1 MRLLFLIILFGK
13 IIILSQ
19 AQDTEKQYNDAI
31 DQWQNGK
38 YVEALTTF
46 KIILKSAEADDY
58 FTRIA
63 LQTGELFQVRE
74 LAQDGKNIRF
84 SPDNLFAVYD
94 RALDEK
100 RFSIIYDLKQGK
112 EISSIEGY
120 DLLIYGNKKYYL
132 QTEMNENMIQAIRQR
147 DDAFR
152 NVTSRAQFFQARAA
166 YNRAVLI
173 NTKLFVEGSKSPA
186 KLELGNRLVAQF
198 VISPLDE
205 SLYFIGAKPEDSF
218 SNIYQYSLKKGKLS
232 QLTESNSY
240 ESNIRIDPSGSYLYF
255 DYLSRS
261 PIPAADSAKPEITG
275 TVGIYNLKKNKIETI
290 EGNLQAISKS
300 GLQILILNQGDD
312 QNKLSVVD
320 MANKMKVTEIIA
332 TDKRI
337 RDGSFSPNGQI
348 IAFSMMEQDDYE
360 IFTAGVDG
368 GINRVSY
375 EIQHDRFPK
384 FLDENLVIAAKG
396 EGRHRRS
403 FMYELYTGQ
412 VTKLFHNNTVR
423 TIAPEYQWEV
433 DDSGTKILIISE
445 RDGNTISPER
455 GVYLLDLE
463 KQITKQQLINRIDRN
478 LESEINLREKGE
490 RLYSKIKED
499 VTRVVSKASVH
510 RVYNYE
516 SDLYKFASK
525 HISQKG
531 NDKASQYILA
541 TFKSFGYDAE
551 FQWFTPKGRNVY
563 DGKTANIIA
572 TLKGTVNPE
581 LVYVVSSHYDS
592 VERGPGADDNTSGTS
607 ALLEAARIMANNPMP
622 CTIMFLAFSGEEAG
636 LLGSREFVRQAQQ
649 NGINIIGAL
658 NNDMVGWANDS
669 RLDNT
674 IRYSNEGIRDIQHSA
689 ASMFTNMVTYDAL
702 YYKSTDAHAY
712 YEVYGDIV
720 GGIGS
725 YPVLG
730 NPFYHQWND
739 NLETINHQL
748 VTEVAKTTTA
758 TLMLLS
764 SSPSRI
770 KGLNAIKYGANS
782 YNLKWTPSP
791 ENNVNRYRVSYQD
804 QSGDWKE
811 ITINEAIAT
820 IENVMSNSTIKV
832 KAYNSDGMEGW
843 DWAKIE
849 VE

>member
-1 MRLLFLIILFGK
+1 M
-13 IIILSQ
+13 
-19 AQDTEKQYNDAI
+19 
-31 DQWQNGK
+31 
-38 YVEALTTF
+38 
-46 KIILKSAEADDY
+46 
-58 FTRIA
+58 
-63 LQTGELFQVRE
+63 
-74 LAQDGKNIRF
+74 
-84 SPDNLFAVYD
+84 
-94 RALDEK
+94 
-100 RFSIIYDLKQGK
+100 
-112 EISSIEGY
+112 
-120 DLLIYGNKKYYL
+120 
-132 QTEMNENMIQAIRQR
+132 
-147 DDAFR
+147 
-152 NVTSRAQFFQARAA
+152 
-166 YNRAVLI
+166 
-173 NTKLFVEGSKSPA
+173 
-186 KLELGNRLVAQF
+186 
-198 VISPLDE
+198 
-205 SLYFIGAKPEDSF
+205 
-218 SNIYQYSLKKGKLS
+218 
-232 QLTESNSY
+232 
-240 ESNIRIDPSGSYLYF
+240 
-255 DYLSRS
+255 
-261 PIPAADSAKPEITG
+261 
-275 TVGIYNLKKNKIETI
+275 
-290 EGNLQAISKS
+290 
-300 GLQILILNQGDD
+300 
-312 QNKLSVVD
+312 
-320 MANKMKVTEIIA
+320 
-332 TDKRI
+332 
-337 RDGSFSPNGQI
+337 
-348 IAFSMMEQDDYE
+348 
-360 IFTAGVDG
+360 
-368 GINRVSY
+368 
-375 EIQHDRFPK
+375 
-384 FLDENLVIAAKG
+384 
-396 EGRHRRS
+396 
-403 FMYELYTGQ
+403 
-412 VTKLFHNNTVR
+412 
-423 TIAPEYQWEV
+423 
-433 DDSGTKILIISE
+433 
-445 RDGNTISPER
+445 
-455 GVYLLDLE
+455 
-463 KQITKQQLINRIDRN
+463 
-478 LESEINLREKGE
+478 
-490 RLYSKIKED
+490 
-499 VTRVVSKASVH
+499 
-510 RVYNYE
+510 
-516 SDLYKFASK
+516 
-525 HISQKG
+525 
-531 NDKASQYILA
+531 
-541 TFKSFGYDAE
+541 
-551 FQWFTPKGRNVY
+551 Y

-770 KGLNAIKYGANS
+770 KGLNASKYGANS

-791 ENNVNRYRVSYQD
+791 ENNVNHYRVSYQD

-811 ITINEAIAT
+811 ITVNEAIAT

-832 KAYNSDGMEGW
+832 KAYNSNGMEGW